1 MEMKRMLVWSLA
13 AALVMSAGVLPA
25 GAAEADAAEADAAAV
40 AVAKPKKELKE
51 VTFSVSMHCEKC
63 VTKITENISF
73 EKGVKDLEVSLE
85 NHTVRIRYDASKTS
99 EQVLKE
105 AIEKLGYEVSKI

>member
-25 GAAEADAAEADAAAV
+25 GAAEADAAAV

-105 AIEKLGYEVSKI
+105 AIEKLGFEVSNI